1 MLTLSWA
8 RRPWVCSRRR
18 RNMVRG
24 KLRERWILA
33 VGFVSIFKVSLC
45 KYMCQARTLEYY
57 KQRFRKNLAQL
68 LEEEAGEQDGEV
80 TSPTLNWFYSSNCV
94 TAGALL
100 GSTVARVQN
109 PPQATLC
116 SVRLPQVTNGPVDAI
131 SFLAF
136 TTILQLLFLLHLWRA
151 LLQSSL
157 SWNSWRY
164 EVKAEIFHFYH
175 CKIIRCLKWT
185 A

>member
-33 VGFVSIFKVSLC
+33 VVFVSIFKVSLC
-45 KYMCQARTLEYY
+45 KYMCQARTMEYY

-80 TSPTLNWFYSSNCV
+80 TSQTLNWFYSSNCV

-100 GSTVARVQN
+100 GSSVARVQN
-109 PPQATLC
+109 PPEATLC
-116 SVRLPQVTNGPVDAI
+116 SVRLPQVISWCNIFFGLHNHIAAPIPAPPVARAI
-131 SFLAF
+131 AVFAVLKLMKIRGKSWNLSFL
-136 TTILQLLFLLHLWRA
+136 
-151 LLQSSL
+151 SL
-157 SWNSWRY
+157 
-164 EVKAEIFHFYH
+164 
-175 CKIIRCLKWT
+175 
-185 A
+185 